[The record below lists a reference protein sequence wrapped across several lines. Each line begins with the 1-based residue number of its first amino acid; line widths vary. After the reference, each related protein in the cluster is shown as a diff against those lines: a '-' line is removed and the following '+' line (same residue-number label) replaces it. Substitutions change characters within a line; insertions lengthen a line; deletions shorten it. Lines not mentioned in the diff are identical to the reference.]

1 METAIKVAVL
11 LGVIEYFKAFS
22 KHYAR
27 ILGSFVFAYT
37 IKRLMA
43 TVDGDSKRANLL
55 SIGGYA
61 VTVGYVADLV
71 KAMQNLTTKLPT
83 ELTDDQ
89 ATEMYKTIIDGLTN
103 KEGSNGI
110 TGGW

>member
-1 METAIKVAVL
+1 METAIKVVVA

-43 TVDGDSKRANLL
+43 VVDGDSNRANLL

-71 KAMQNLTTKLPT
+71 KAMQNFTTKLPT
-83 ELTDDQ
+83 ELTDEQ
-89 ATEMYKTIIDGLTN
+89 ATEMYKKIIDGLVN
-103 KEGSNGI
+103 KSESSGI
-110 TGGW
+110 TGEW